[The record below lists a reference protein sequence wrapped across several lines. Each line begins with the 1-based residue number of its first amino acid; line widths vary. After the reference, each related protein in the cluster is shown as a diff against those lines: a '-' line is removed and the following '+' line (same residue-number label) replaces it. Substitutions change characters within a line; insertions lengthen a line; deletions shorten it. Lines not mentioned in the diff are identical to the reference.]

1 MNGTSVSQEQLV
13 SQIVESRQ
21 RYNTKRNEWIQ
32 MMNESESNGDIA
44 FAIQAGVE
52 VVNLER
58 LYGHGDKARTMV
70 DRVCGLIK
78 GNFDLP
84 TMNELGL
91 ELEMT
96 QDNDKIAQV
105 FIDNNWTQFERDMA
119 SGEKWEVVKPEHV
132 PLPRYDESELRSER
146 LMIAA
151 DRRSSATY

>member
-78 GNFDLP
+78 GCLLYTSP
-84 TMNELGL
+84 SP
-91 ELEMT
+91 
-96 QDNDKIAQV
+96 
-105 FIDNNWTQFERDMA
+105 RD
-119 SGEKWEVVKPEHV
+119 
-132 PLPRYDESELRSER
+132 RTRSR
-146 LMIAA
+146 MP
-151 DRRSSATY
+151 SSA